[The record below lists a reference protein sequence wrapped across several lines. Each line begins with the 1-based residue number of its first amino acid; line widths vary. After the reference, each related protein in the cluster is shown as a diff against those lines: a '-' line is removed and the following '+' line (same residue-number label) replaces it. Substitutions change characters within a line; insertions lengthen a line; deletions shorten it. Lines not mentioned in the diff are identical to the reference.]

1 MKIFLKSLKN
11 FVSSYFSSLVSRAK
25 FLREPQKAKIKPP
38 TMAQINP
45 ESILMSDVMIEGHLH
60 CDENLMVDGH
70 FKGSISAQ
78 NNIVEVGSNGRV
90 YADIRAKKVIIKG
103 VVKGDITAENSVILA
118 ATGKLTGNIQAA
130 GVDLENGARLKGIIE
145 MDPQQA
151 EIIEVKAEARPA
163 IEPVAEPI

>member
-1 MKIFLKSLKN
+1 
-11 FVSSYFSSLVSRAK
+11 
-25 FLREPQKAKIKPP
+25 
-38 TMAQINP
+38 MAQINP